1 MKKSI
6 IITLIIGFLLVA
18 VGLFACNLP
27 RNNASVTILNPASGQ
42 SVPAFLEYQVTSQ
55 VKPEGNWSRIEL
67 YINGELI
74 RIDTPETN
82 PGTFGLVLQPW
93 IPTKEG
99 PTMVEVKLFQ
109 QGKTPVAT
117 AQVAVMVKI
126 MDEQQIP
133 PTPTLTT
140 PTPAITLTGTT
151 TPPPCTMSAALLQ
164 DLSIPDG
171 TILKPGQQ
179 FTKSWRV
186 QNNGSCDW
194 ENYRLV
200 FVRGSLLGGNS
211 PSLLPKVSSGNSLDI
226 SLELFAPSYQGEYT
240 GYWQIQSDKGS
251 LIGPELHY
259 TIRIPGPTATNT
271 ATATA
276 TATPT
281 PTFTPTATATVTR
294 TVTPT
299 ATATA
304 TRTVTPTAT
313 ATATPTPT
321 FTLTPTTTA
330 TETATTTATATPTPT
345 FTFTPTTTATETATT
360 TATATQASQTATATL
375 TPTTPPDES
384 GETPTVAPS
393 KTLTPTTTKSS
404 LGTIQVE
411 AQYTL
416 DSGKT
421 QTFTTKCDASSS
433 QASSGGQV
441 ISGGYKID
449 DDVLLVVSRQEENGW
464 QVTLKNETKA
474 SKTVTVF
481 ANCLVGFGGK
491 LRTNHVEKTIDVNSY
506 TTVKLSCQVA
516 GSVVGGGFD
525 FGKSKNLVVTESRLD
540 KGEWVITVFNSNRS
554 KQKFDAYV
562 QCLGGSDVPSLVA
575 KDDTVKIPAGK
586 RQVVEMTCD
595 ATAINGGYQ
604 APIGLKIQSISPTAK
619 GWSFEVENNTS
630 RQMEFEPQ
638 ILCVGRLSQ
647 RNS

>member
-321 FTLTPTTTA
+321 FT
-330 TETATTTATATPTPT
+330 
-345 FTFTPTTTATETATT
+345 FTPTTTATETATT

>member
-1 MKKSI
+1 MKKST
-6 IITLIIGFLLVA
+6 IITLFVGFLLVA

-140 PTPAITLTGTT
+140 PTPAITPTGTT

-251 LIGPELHY
+251 LIGPEMHY

-281 PTFTPTATATVTR
+281 PTFTPTATATATP

-321 FTLTPTTTA
+321 FTL
-330 TETATTTATATPTPT
+330 
-345 FTFTPTTTATETATT
+345 TPTTTATETATT

>member
-330 TETATTTATATPTPT
+330 TETATTTATAT
-345 FTFTPTTTATETATT
+345 
-360 TATATQASQTATATL
+360 QASQTATATL

>member
-1 MKKSI
+1 MKKST
-6 IITLIIGFLLVA
+6 IITLFVGFLLVA

-27 RNNASVTILNPASGQ
+27 RNNASVTILNPVSGQ

-74 RIDTPETN
+74 RLDTPETN

-140 PTPAITLTGTT
+140 PTPAITPTGTT

-276 TATPT
+276 TTTPT

-304 TRTVTPTAT
+304 TRTVTPTA
-313 ATATPTPT
+313 
-321 FTLTPTTTA
+321 
-330 TETATTTATATPTPT
+330 TATATPTPT

>member
-27 RNNASVTILNPASGQ
+27 RNNASVTILNPVSGQ

-251 LIGPELHY
+251 LIGPEMHY

-304 TRTVTPTAT
+304 TRTVTPTA
-313 ATATPTPT
+313 
-321 FTLTPTTTA
+321 
-330 TETATTTATATPTPT
+330 TATATPTPT

>member
-1 MKKSI
+1 MKKST
-6 IITLIIGFLLVA
+6 IITLFVGFLLVA

-55 VKPEGNWSRIEL
+55 AKPEGNWSRIEL

-211 PSLLPKVSSGNSLDI
+211 PSLLPKVGSGSTLDI
-226 SLELFAPSYQGEYT
+226 SQELFAPSYQGEYT

-281 PTFTPTATATVTR
+281 PTFTPTATATA
-294 TVTPT
+294 TPT
-299 ATATA
+299 T
-304 TRTVTPTAT
+304 TPTAT

-321 FTLTPTTTA
+321 A
-330 TETATTTATATPTPT
+330 TATATPTIT
-345 FTFTPTTTATETATT
+345 LTATT
-360 TATATQASQTATATL
+360 TGTVTTTLTLTPTL

-384 GETPTVAPS
+384 GETPTVAPT
-393 KTLTPTTTKSS
+393 KTLTPVPTKTS
-404 LGTIQVE
+404 LSTIQVKME
-411 AQYTL
+411 YRL
-416 DSGKT
+416 DAGKT
-421 QTFTTKCDASSS
+421 QTFTAVCDTSTGSA
-433 QASSGGQV
+433 
-441 ISGGYKID
+441 ISGGYTID
-449 DDVLLVVSRQEENGW
+449 ENVHLVASQPAKNGW
-464 QVTLKNETKA
+464 LVTLTNETK
-474 SKTVTVF
+474 SRKTVTVY
-481 ANCLVGFGGK
+481 ANCLVGSEAK
-491 LRTNHVEKTIDVNSY
+491 VQTTHIEKTVDAKSY
-506 TTVKLSCQVA
+506 ATVKLGCQIA
-516 GSVVGGGFD
+516 GTVVGGGYEL
-525 FGKSKNLVVTESRLD
+525 GKSTDLVVTESRLV
-540 KGEWVITVFNSNRS
+540 GSEWVITVLNPNRS
-554 KQKFDAYV
+554 KQKLDVYANCV
-562 QCLGGSDVPSLVA
+562 SGSNLPSIKA
-575 KDDTVKIPAGK
+575 QDDMVKIPAGK
-586 RQVVEMTCD
+586 SQVVEMACES
-595 ATAINGGYQ
+595 ISISGGYQ
-604 APIGLKIQSISPTAK
+604 APVGLTVLASQPSDK
-619 GWSFEVENNTS
+619 GWKFEVANNTL
-630 RQMEFEPQ
+630 RQLNFRPQ
-638 ILCVGRLSQ
+638 VLCVGPRIQSDQ
-647 RNS
+647 QGKQP

>member
-1 MKKSI
+1 MKKST
-6 IITLIIGFLLVA
+6 IITLFVGFLLVA

-281 PTFTPTATATVTR
+281 PTFTPTATATA
-294 TVTPT
+294 TP
-299 ATATA
+299 
-304 TRTVTPTAT
+304 TVTPTAT

-321 FTLTPTTTA
+321 TTT
-330 TETATTTATATPTPT
+330 TGTATTTITPTL
-345 FTFTPTTTATETATT
+345 
-360 TATATQASQTATATL
+360 TL

-384 GETPTVAPS
+384 GETPTVART
-393 KTLTPTTTKSS
+393 KTLTPIPTKPS
-404 LGTIQVE
+404 LSTIQVKTE
-411 AQYTL
+411 YRL
-416 DSGKT
+416 DAGKT
-421 QTFTTKCDASSS
+421 QTFTAVCDASRGL
-433 QASSGGQV
+433 A
-441 ISGGYKID
+441 ISGGYTID
-449 DDVLLVVSRQEENGW
+449 EDLHLLASQPAKNGW
-464 QVTLKNETKA
+464 QVTLSNETK
-474 SKTVTVF
+474 SRKTVTVY
-481 ANCLVGFGGK
+481 ANCIVSSEVK
-491 LRTNHVEKTIDVNSY
+491 VQSMHVEKTVDAKSY
-506 TTVKLSCQVA
+506 ATVKLGCQIA
-516 GSVVGGGFD
+516 GTVVGGGYD
-525 FGKSKNLVVTESRLD
+525 LGKSTDMVVTESRLV
-540 KGEWVITVFNSNRS
+540 GSEWVITVLNPNRA
-554 KQKFDAYV
+554 KQQFDVYAN
-562 QCLGGSDVPSLVA
+562 CLSGSSLPA
-575 KDDTVKIPAGK
+575 IKAQDDTVKIPAGK
-586 RQVVEMTCD
+586 SQEVEMTCES
-595 ATAINGGYQ
+595 ISISGGYQ
-604 APIGLKIQSISPTAK
+604 AQVGLTVLASQPSDK
-619 GWSFEVENNTS
+619 GWTFEVMNNTL
-630 RQMEFEPQ
+630 RQLIFKPQ
-638 ILCVGRLSQ
+638 VLCVGPRIQSDQ
-647 RNS
+647 QGKQP